1 MGTGF
6 FVGETFEEERFDFWR
21 DGVFEAFGL
30 IMGFGPRNADDL
42 SEQHLGELMAEGHVF
57 GYGAAFAGE
66 VDVTI
71 AGYGD

>member
-1 MGTGF
+1 MF
-6 FVGETFEEERFDFWR
+6 Q
-21 DGVFEAFGL
+21 AFGL
-30 IMGFGPRNADDL
+30 IMGLGPGNADDV